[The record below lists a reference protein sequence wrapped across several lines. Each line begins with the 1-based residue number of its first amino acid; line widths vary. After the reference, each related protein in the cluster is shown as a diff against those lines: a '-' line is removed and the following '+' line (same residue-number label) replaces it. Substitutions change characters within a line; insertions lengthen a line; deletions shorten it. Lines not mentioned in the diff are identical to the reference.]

1 MELESSGIRQGKE
14 YRRIL
19 AVGDIHG
26 NFQRLMTL
34 FPKIGFDPEQD
45 LLIFLGDYIDRGD
58 ENLHVMEWIM
68 KQVRQKNVI
77 ALRGNHEQM
86 LLDYFQQDDRMWRAN
101 GGDLTYRELKERE
114 IWDKAI
120 IDRWLVFLEARP
132 CSYRLNVW
140 GQEYFFCH
148 AGVYPGVPLSE
159 QSPEDLLWIRSAF
172 YDHYDGE
179 AIIVAGHT
187 PVSMIEPDCTEPLFR
202 SNHIIMTDTGSFMP
216 KGHISCVDVLTW
228 DFWQSDED

>member
-101 GGDLTYRELKERE
+101 GGDLTYRELKERA

-120 IDRWLVFLEARP
+120 IDRWLVF
-132 CSYRLNVW
+132 W
-140 GQEYFFCH
+140 KH
-148 AGVYPGVPLSE
+148 VPAV
-159 QSPEDLLWIRSAF
+159 I
-172 YDHYDGE
+172 G
-179 AIIVAGHT
+179 
-187 PVSMIEPDCTEPLFR
+187 
-202 SNHIIMTDTGSFMP
+202 
-216 KGHISCVDVLTW
+216 
-228 DFWQSDED
+228 